1 MISFDIPGFRKL
13 ELVHLVS
20 DYNGTLAV
28 DGQLLPGV
36 ADLLNSLASNILIHV
51 ITADTFGLAK
61 SQLAGLPVEL
71 IIAPLESQAETKLQF
86 ITELGVE
93 SVVAIG
99 NGRNDR
105 KMLQAAALGIA
116 LIQREGGAAQTLANA
131 DLVCTNVLDALELLL
146 NPKRLTATLRS

>member
-1 MISFDIPGFRKL
+1 MISLDIPGFRKL

-116 LIQREGGAAQTLANA
+116 LIQREGGATQTIANA
-131 DLVCTNVLDALELLL
+131 DLVCTHVLDALELLL